1 MRHNR
6 LVLVAFLFLG
16 LINFPLI
23 SLVDSSK
30 TIGGVPVIYAY
41 IFIVWLVVI
50 VFTGIILNDK
60 NKK

>member
-1 MRHNR
+1 MRYNR

-16 LINFPLI
+16 LINFPII

-30 TIGGVPVIYAY
+30 SIGGVPVIYAY
-41 IFIVWLVVI
+41 SLVVWLVVI
-50 VFTGIILNDK
+50 AFTGIILNYK

>member
-1 MRHNR
+1 MRYNR

-16 LINFPLI
+16 LINFPII

-30 TIGGVPVIYAY
+30 SIGGVPVIYAY
-41 IFIVWLVVI
+41 CLVVWLVVI
-50 VFTGIILNDK
+50 AFTGIILNYK

>member
-1 MRHNR
+1 MRYNR